1 MHGEADASTAA
12 RRHRGRQT
20 EIRQSTKIVSLQD
33 NQARKD
39 AVGNMTNQQEPWKI
53 IRILAFTQIVS
64 WGALY
69 YAITILAPDIQRE
82 LGWRPEIVFGA
93 FSWSL
98 LVAGVTSTPTGIL
111 LDRFGGRAVM
121 TAGSLLAGVGMIML
135 GMAHSIIAYF
145 VAWTV
150 VGMAMALAL
159 YEAAFA
165 TINRE
170 FTFSARRG
178 ISVLTLFGGL
188 ASTVFWPLTLK
199 LNTLVGWRDTYLIYG
214 AVQLALCAPLHLLLS
229 GGPRRPGA
237 TGAAHVVRN
246 YTLKEAVRHPT
257 FWKLACAFAANS
269 FIFSALSVHLI
280 PTLHRFGH
288 PMATAVLFA
297 TLIGPMQVVGRLG
310 EMALAHRILPQT
322 AGKVTFATVPAAL
335 LALIFMGQ
343 HEVAIA
349 AFCMLYGLGNGILT
363 IVRGTIPQALFGR
376 ENYGAISGALAG
388 PSLLAKAAGPLAI
401 AALIA
406 VNPSPYA
413 LLGVLFVASL
423 ISLASYMAAI
433 RFPHADVALTAS
445 SK

>member
-1 MHGEADASTAA
+1 
-12 RRHRGRQT
+12 
-20 EIRQSTKIVSLQD
+20 
-33 NQARKD
+33 
-39 AVGNMTNQQEPWKI
+39 MTNHEQPWKI
-53 IRILAFTQIVS
+53 IRILAFTQIAS
-64 WGALY
+64 WGMLY

-98 LVAGVTSTPTGIL
+98 LIAGLAATPAGIV

-121 TAGSLLAGVGMIML
+121 SAGSLLAGVGLITL
-135 GMAHSIIAYF
+135 GIAHSIIVYF
-145 VAWTV
+145 AAWTI
-150 VGMAMALAL
+150 VGVAMALVL

-170 FTFSARRG
+170 FMFTARKS
-178 ISVLTLFGGL
+178 ISIVTLSGGL

-214 AVQLALCAPLHLLLS
+214 CVQLALCLPFHLLLS
-229 GGPRRPGA
+229 AGPRRPRVTGA
-237 TGAAHVVRN
+237 TGAVRVAGN
-246 YTLKEAVRHPT
+246 YSLKEAVRHPA

-269 FIFSALSVHLI
+269 FVFSALSVHLI
-280 PTLHRFGH
+280 STLHRFGH

-297 TLIGPMQVVGRLG
+297 TFIGPMQVVGRIG

-322 AGKVTFATVPAAL
+322 VGKIMFSTLPAAL
-335 LALIFMGQ
+335 LALIFLGQ

-349 AFCMLYGLGNGILT
+349 AFCMLYGLSNGILT
-363 IVRGTIPQALFGR
+363 IVRGTLPQALFGR

-388 PSLLAKAAGPLAI
+388 PSLFAKAAGPLAI
-401 AALIA
+401 AMLIA

-413 LLGVLFVASL
+413 LLGLLFAVSL
-423 ISLASYMAAI
+423 ISLACYMAAI
-433 RFPHADVALTAS
+433 KLPDAHADATLAAALE
-445 SK
+445 